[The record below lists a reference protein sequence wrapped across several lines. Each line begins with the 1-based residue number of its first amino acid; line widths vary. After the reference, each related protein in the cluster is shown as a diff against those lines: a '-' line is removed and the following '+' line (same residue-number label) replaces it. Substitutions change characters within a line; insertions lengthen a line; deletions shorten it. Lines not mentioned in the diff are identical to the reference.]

1 MLKGD
6 ISRYCL
12 YFCGMYYA
20 RYIIISVFML
30 LTMKCFSLPIDA
42 VVRDTLHTDTPA
54 FVPMVSVKTILSD
67 EGDSIQ
73 YVEMNRIFVYPEMTF
88 KKEKDRKRYNRLVK
102 NVKKVLPLAK
112 KARVMM
118 LETYEYI
125 MTLPTE
131 EARSAHLKLVEED
144 IKRTYTPVMKKL
156 TFSQGKL
163 LIKLIYRECNSSTY
177 QLIKA
182 FLGPMKAGF
191 YQTFAWMFGA
201 SLTKQYDPN
210 GKDKITERVVRMVE
224 AGQL

>member
-1 MLKGD
+1 M
-6 ISRYCL
+6 RY
-12 YFCGMYYA
+12 
-20 RYIIISVFML
+20 YIISLLLLVTVNVF
-30 LTMKCFSLPIDA
+30 SSSSDVA
-42 VVRDTLHTDTPA
+42 VSDTLTTEDSS
-54 FVPMVSVKTILSD
+54 FVPLVKVRTALSED
-67 EGDSIQ
+67 GDSIQ
-73 YVEMNRIFVYPEMTF
+73 YVELNRIYVYPEMTF
-88 KKEKDRKRYNRLVK
+88 KKENDRRKFSRLVR

-131 EARSAHLKLVEED
+131 EARSKHLKLVEED

-182 FLGPMKAGF
+182 FLGPVKAGF

-201 SLTKQYDPN
+201 SLTKQYDPE

>member
-1 MLKGD
+1 MSMVKN
-6 ISRYCL
+6 
-12 YFCGMYYA
+12 
-20 RYIIISVFML
+20 IIICLCMMFSMD
-30 LTMKCFSLPIDA
+30 CFSSDAHYCSSDTIDS
-42 VVRDTLHTDTPA
+42 DSKS
-54 FVPMVSVKTILSD
+54 FVPLVHVGSVMQD
-67 EGDSIQ
+67 GDSIQ
-73 YVEMNRIFVYPEMTF
+73 YVELNRIFVYPEMTF
-88 KKEKDRKRYNRLVK
+88 KKEKDRRKFSRLVK

-112 KARVMM
+112 QARLMM

-131 EARSAHLKLVEED
+131 EERSRHLNIVEED
-144 IKRTYTPVMKKL
+144 IKKTYTPVMKKL
-156 TFSQGKL
+156 TYSQGKL

-182 FLGPMKAGF
+182 FLGPVKAGF

-201 SLTKQYDPN
+201 SLTKQYDPE

>member
-1 MLKGD
+1 
-6 ISRYCL
+6 
-12 YFCGMYYA
+12 
-20 RYIIISVFML
+20 ML
-30 LTMKCFSLPIDA
+30 LSVKCYSLTDI
-42 VVRDTLHTDTPA
+42 VVVTDSISDDTPS
-54 FVPMVSVKTILSD
+54 FVPLVHVGSALE

-73 YVEMNRIFVYPEMTF
+73 YVELNRIYVYPEMSF
-88 KKEKDRKRYNRLVK
+88 KKTKDRKKFNRLVN

-131 EARSAHLKLVEED
+131 EQRNAHLKLVEDD

-182 FLGPMKAGF
+182 FLGPVKAGF

-201 SLTKQYDPN
+201 SLTKQYDPE

-224 AGQL
+224 SGQL

>member
-1 MLKGD
+1 M
-6 ISRYCL
+6 SSVRY
-12 YFCGMYYA
+12 FVI
-20 RYIIISVFML
+20 YIFMFL
-30 LTMKCFSLPIDA
+30 AVKCFSLPA
-42 VVRDTLHTDTPA
+42 HTCVRDTVNNETPS
-54 FVPMVSVKTILSD
+54 FVPTVRVSSVLSE

-73 YVEMNRIFVYPEMTF
+73 YVELNRIYVYPEMTF
-88 KKEKDRKRYNRLVK
+88 KKKKDKEKFSRLVK

-112 KARVMM
+112 QARIMM

-125 MTLPTE
+125 MTLPDE
-131 EARSAHLKLVEED
+131 KARSRHLKLVEDD
-144 IKRTYTPVMKKL
+144 IKKTYTPVMKKL

-182 FLGPMKAGF
+182 FLGPVKAGF

-201 SLTKQYDPN
+201 SLTKQYEPE

-224 AGQL
+224 SGQL